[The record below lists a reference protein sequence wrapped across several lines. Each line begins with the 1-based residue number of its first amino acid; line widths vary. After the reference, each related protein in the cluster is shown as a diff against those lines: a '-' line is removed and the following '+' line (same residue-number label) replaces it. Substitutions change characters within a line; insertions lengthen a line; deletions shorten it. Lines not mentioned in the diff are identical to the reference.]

1 MKKVNKEE
9 STTFLFSTHDP
20 DIWNMADHILFL
32 RDGEVESERK
42 NSPSGEAGSVS
53 GTAASPQGTAQ

>member
-42 NSPSGEAGSVS
+42 VSSLDEAPSGKV
-53 GTAASPQGTAQ
+53 Q